1 MSRRR
6 SRRRR
11 IAIGGQDLPT
21 GAYRHPMG
29 GIMLPVV
36 RTKYGISV
44 QGQMR
49 DDVDLKRFT
58 RALLDTA
65 QRVLD
70 EDQNKAA

>member
-1 MSRRR
+1 
-6 SRRRR
+6 
-11 IAIGGQDLPT
+11 
-21 GAYRHPMG
+21 
-29 GIMLPVV
+29 
-36 RTKYGISV
+36 
-44 QGQMR
+44 MR